1 MVNKFFLERIWE
13 SFLIKPIILVYLI
26 ILLSICSL
34 KFSLESNTKSKCF
47 WLSATWIFALL
58 KWKVGYFLLF
68 RVLEKHTSR
77 ACLFGSGL
85 KNIFHGKARLLIFA
99 RSKLVWEFELPL
111 SFTFDNKYVSLAKIL
126 HFEVNLSG
134 KSLI

>member
-34 KFSLESNTKSKCF
+34 KFSLESNTKPKCF

-111 SFTFDNKYVSLAKIL
+111 SFTFHNKYVSLAKIL